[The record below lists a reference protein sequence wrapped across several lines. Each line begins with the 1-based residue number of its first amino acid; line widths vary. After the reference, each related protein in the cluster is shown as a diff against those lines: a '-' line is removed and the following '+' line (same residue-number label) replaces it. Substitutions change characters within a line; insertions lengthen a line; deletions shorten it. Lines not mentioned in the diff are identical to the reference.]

1 MDRSFLKGL
10 AVLEAVA
17 LADGRSGVT
26 GIAREL
32 GITKSN
38 AHRLLRSLV
47 ASGFVAHDATDGRYA
62 ATLKLWDLGQK
73 VMARVDIRERAAP
86 YLLRLSEQTQEL
98 VNLVL
103 LDGAHA
109 VFIERIESP
118 PAGRTAGYV
127 GIRAPLHALATGK
140 AMLAYAPEALVAEA
154 CARPQGF
161 TSHTITDPIALR
173 ANLAKVRRQGFAT
186 NRGEWRDSVNSIG
199 APIFGAQGFPV
210 AAVGLTGPRERLTVA
225 RVAELAPFVRE
236 AAAAITAQI
245 GGRPPGS

>member
-1 MDRSFLKGL
+1 MDKSFVKGL

-17 LADGRSGVT
+17 RADGRSGVT

-32 GITKSN
+32 GINKSN

-47 ASGFVAHDATDGRYA
+47 ASGFVAHDATDGSYA

-73 VMARVDIRERAAP
+73 VMARVDIRDRAAP

-118 PAGRTAGYV
+118 PAERTAGYV

-140 AMLAYAPEALVAEA
+140 AMLAYAPEALVTEA

-199 APIFGAQGFPV
+199 AAIFDEQGLPV
-210 AAVGLTGPRERLTVA
+210 AAVGLTAPRTRLTVR
-225 RVAELAPFVRE
+225 RVAELAAFVRE
-236 AAAAITAQI
+236 AAAAITGCI
-245 GGRPPGS
+245 GGRLPGS